1 MESLKQN
8 HLKVQ
13 TAATQRTDPISEVCQ
28 TVYRFVNVFVCHLV
42 VTICCHHFVLCMSP
56 FVSINFYS
64 YLKFDYLEIRLLT
77 NGRRVASILAV
88 TICSLYSLDVDD
100 FKEILNEYPV
110 MRRAMEKVAAAR
122 LSSLGKQMNC
132 KCFNHIQSS

>member
-1 MESLKQN
+1 M
-8 HLKVQ
+8 
-13 TAATQRTDPISEVCQ
+13 
-28 TVYRFVNVFVCHLV
+28 
-42 VTICCHHFVLCMSP
+42 
-56 FVSINFYS
+56 
-64 YLKFDYLEIRLLT
+64 T

-132 KCFNHIQSS
+132 KLPHIGTFGKLPICDSQRN

>member
-1 MESLKQN
+1 MCL
-8 HLKVQ
+8 
-13 TAATQRTDPISEVCQ
+13 
-28 TVYRFVNVFVCHLV
+28 Y
-42 VTICCHHFVLCMSP
+42 VTSPSPFIRQHFVLCMSP
-56 FVSINFYS
+56 YVSITFYQ
-64 YLKFDYLEIRLLT
+64 YLKIDFLEIRLLT

-132 KCFNHIQSS
+132 KLSNQGFTAREPRTVWVSNSLACLRKPRPK

>member
-1 MESLKQN
+1 
-8 HLKVQ
+8 
-13 TAATQRTDPISEVCQ
+13 
-28 TVYRFVNVFVCHLV
+28 
-42 VTICCHHFVLCMSP
+42 MSP
-56 FVSINFYS
+56 FVSINLYL

-132 KCFNHIQSS
+132 KCSKLELPIIVRVGNQRTIDCLCS

>member
-1 MESLKQN
+1 M
-8 HLKVQ
+8 
-13 TAATQRTDPISEVCQ
+13 
-28 TVYRFVNVFVCHLV
+28 
-42 VTICCHHFVLCMSP
+42 
-56 FVSINFYS
+56 
-64 YLKFDYLEIRLLT
+64 
-77 NGRRVASILAV
+77 AV

-132 KCFNHIQSS
+132 KWGVIFQTATQWPNPLTENTATP

>member
-1 MESLKQN
+1 M
-8 HLKVQ
+8 
-13 TAATQRTDPISEVCQ
+13 
-28 TVYRFVNVFVCHLV
+28 
-42 VTICCHHFVLCMSP
+42 
-56 FVSINFYS
+56 
-64 YLKFDYLEIRLLT
+64 
-77 NGRRVASILAV
+77 ASILAV

-132 KCFNHIQSS
+132 KLPHIGTFGRLPICDSQRN